1 MILDDLKTKLY
12 ESKEDKEINL
22 VLEELKKRC
31 EIN

>member
-1 MILDDLKTKLY
+1 MILDDLKTKLD